1 VQPTGILCVIP
12 SRLGVGEQFTVKVKV
27 LGPVRPVPCSGSWR
41 TPKPGLAGPFNLNV
55 DRGIQYLDNCLPAW
69 AGALEIDGGGAL
81 AGPARLTFDGA
92 EQGVFAGDTRP
103 INVFGGFRWTRPG
116 FHFVRLVEP
125 RSGLEAWSNPVHVT
139 EQPPA
144 ERIVWGDPHW
154 QTFLSDAVR
163 CPEELYAFARDE
175 AFLDFGAIS
184 DHVEAVTDRQ
194 WEYMAA
200 VSNDYNEPG
209 RFATLIGQEW
219 TNHTYGHR
227 NIYYRGEGG
236 PVLRS
241 TDTRYDT
248 LDKLRRAVGGLDVLV
263 IPHHTAS
270 AHAGCDWSFG
280 WDSAHEKA
288 VEIHSVWGCSERP
301 AEAGNTL
308 AIRFLG
314 GEAGGR
320 HVIDALRRG
329 YRFGFVGGGDIHDG
343 RPGDELHT
351 LQKDVAGYE
360 LLRPQGF
367 TAAFVPEL
375 TRGCI
380 YEAIRDRRTYA
391 TTASRIYLTV
401 HARAESGRARLA
413 IQAAS
418 EDGIREAVCVRNGE
432 DAACCRPDDDPRVVV
447 ADQPLGDMGPDEF
460 CYVRV
465 VTGRGAMA
473 WSSPIW
479 GDEIPAQ

>member
-1 VQPTGILCVIP
+1 MQPSGVLCVIP
-12 SRLGVGEQFTVKVKV
+12 SRLGVGEQFAIKVKV
-27 LGPVRPVPCSGSWR
+27 LGPVRPIPPSGSWR
-41 TPKPGLAGPFNLNV
+41 LAKPALRGPFNLNV
-55 DRGIQYLDNCLPAW
+55 ERGIQYLDNCLPEW
-69 AGALEIDGGGAL
+69 TGMLEADGGGAL
-81 AGPARLTFDGA
+81 EGPSRLTFDGA
-92 EQGVFAGDTRP
+92 EKGVFAGDTRP
-103 INVFGGFRWTRPG
+103 IKVFGGFRWRRPG
-116 FHFVRLVEP
+116 FHFVLLVEP
-125 RSGLEAWSNPVHVT
+125 RCGLEVWSNPVYVT
-139 EQPPA
+139 ERPPA

-154 QTFLSDAVR
+154 QTFLSDGIR

-219 TNHTYGHR
+219 TNHKYGHR
-227 NIYYRGEGG
+227 NIYYGGDGG

-248 LDKLRRAVGGLDVLV
+248 LDKLRRALAGADALV

-270 AHAGCDWSFG
+270 AQMGCDWSAG
-280 WDSAHEKA
+280 WDTDHEKA

-301 AEAGNTL
+301 AEAGNPMP
-308 AIRFLG
+308 IRVLG

-320 HVIDALRRG
+320 HVIDALKRG

-351 LQKDVAGYE
+351 LQGDVAGYP

-375 TRGCI
+375 SRRCV
-380 YEAIRDRRTYA
+380 YEAIRDHRTYA
-391 TTASRIYLTV
+391 ATRSRIYLTV
-401 HARAESGRARLA
+401 QARLEGGRVRLA

-432 DAACCRPDDDPRVVV
+432 DAARCVPRDDPRVVD
-447 ADQPLGDMGPDEF
+447 AEAPLGEMGPEEF

-465 VTGRGAMA
+465 LTGRGALA

-479 GDEIPAQ
+479 GDEIAAR